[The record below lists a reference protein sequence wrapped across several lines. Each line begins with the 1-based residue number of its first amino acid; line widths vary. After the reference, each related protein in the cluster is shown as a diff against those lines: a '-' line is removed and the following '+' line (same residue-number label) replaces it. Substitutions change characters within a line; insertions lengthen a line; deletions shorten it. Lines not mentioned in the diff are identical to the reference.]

1 VLSESLAQC
10 SDRQLLDRF
19 IESGNDAAFA
29 VILDRHGPMLLGLCR
44 RSLDGATHLAEDVL
58 QATFLVLARKARS
71 IRRRDSLVG
80 WLCGVA
86 GRLARQARSSERA
99 QTRRE
104 QRAARERPEAHNA
117 DPAWEDLLRVLDA
130 ELQRLPDRYRAPLLL
145 CYLEGRTQ
153 DEAAS
158 QLGWSL
164 STLRRR
170 LESGRD
176 LLKARMTGRGAT
188 LGAGLFAGFLAPS
201 TARAVQTAELR
212 RAVLAAATGAIPGTA
227 VSPSVLALASG
238 GMRMTT
244 LTKISLFS
252 ALAVVLSGVLAGVG
266 WMVARA
272 TPPGSPA
279 VQARRAL
286 LENPPEAAGPRAEAS
301 KPAPG
306 RDRFNDPL
314 PAGALAR
321 LGTVAFRHGR
331 TGYYWLT
338 SLTFTPD
345 GKHLISQGG
354 GWVRRWDLANGQAT
368 VNLGDGWRSGR
379 VSSCLLV
386 SADGRLACICRD
398 VPGGDGTDEC
408 TEHDLSS
415 GKKVRAYRLAFSRGL
430 AYHGFQSIFA
440 PDGKTCA
447 ELTGTITLWSAADGA
462 LVRRFEAKDGLY
474 TAMAFAHDGK
484 TLVAGDDVGTIHVFS
499 VATGKE
505 QRSFGVANVK
515 GTAALAISPDGKR
528 LAAVGG
534 GDGFLR
540 LWDLIRGTEERAL
553 DLPEGELPG
562 GAGSIVFSPDSRTL
576 IAGVRKGVR
585 TAVRSWDVLSGKPG
599 RAWVDDP
606 TIGLIPAV
614 SPDGK
619 LLATMNDAGVIRL
632 WDVET
637 GKEKHPREA
646 SPCGLQAVC
655 FQPDGKALWTLGT
668 DFALRK
674 WEAATGRL
682 LGKPLALVRGSTP
695 EFVAGGRLVSSRNG
709 KVVLHDATTGK
720 VQLSAPGDRGIVAPD
735 GQRLATTS
743 PDGAVFLY
751 DVETG
756 KLIHTR
762 ALPAQRDTPGGPRPV
777 VRGFTADGK
786 FLILQGDNVL
796 VWDVQT
802 GKQKASWSLWRS
814 KVLEHP
820 ETNRKPG
827 GGPGRRR
834 MRSGRSTIPDGG
846 GRPQPDFEDK
856 IESVAL
862 SPDGSKIAFGVRKYR
877 QPPAQ
882 TGGEVTEYR
891 RLMILETMT
900 AKLLHQADVEEY
912 DLLRM
917 AFSPDGKLLAMGG
930 AWTASVWEVGSAR
943 AARQFTGHRGRI
955 NALAFSADGKRLAT
969 ASEDSTVLIWDLSA
983 RPE

>member
-19 IESGNDAAFA
+19 IESGNDDAFA
-29 VILDRHGPMLLGLCR
+29 AILDRHGPMLLGLCR

-71 IRRRDSLVG
+71 IRQRDSLVG

-99 QTRRE
+99 HARRE
-104 QRAARERPEAHNA
+104 QRASSQRPEVRNA

-130 ELQRLPDRYRAPLLL
+130 ELQRLPQRYRAPLLL

-153 DEAAS
+153 DEAAR

-176 LLKARMTGRGAT
+176 LLKARMARHGAT

-201 TARAVQTAELR
+201 AARAGLTAELR
-212 RAVLAAATGAIPGTA
+212 RAVLAAATGAFPDTA

-252 ALAVVLSGVLAGVG
+252 ALTVVLSGVLAGVG

-279 VQARRAL
+279 VQTPRAL
-286 LENPPEAAGPRAEAS
+286 LEKPPEGSGPPAEAG
-301 KPAPG
+301 KPASG

-321 LGTVAFRHGR
+321 LGTVAFRHGQAFYPR
-331 TGYYWLT
+331 

-345 GKHLISQGG
+345 GKHLISLGG
-354 GWVRRWDLANGQAT
+354 GWARRWDLATGQAT

-379 VSSCLLV
+379 VDYNLLV

-398 VPGGDGTDEC
+398 VPGGAGAEEC
-408 TEHDLSS
+408 TEYDLRS
-415 GKKVRAYRLAFSRGL
+415 GKNVRAYRLDLSRGRT
-430 AYHGFQSIFA
+430 YHFVPRTLS

-447 ELTGTITLWSAADGA
+447 ELAGTITLWSTGNGVV
-462 LVRRFEAKDGLY
+462 LRKFVAKDGRY
-474 TAMAFAHDGK
+474 TAMAFAPDSK
-484 TLVAGDDVGTIHVFS
+484 TLVAGDDVGTIHVFTI
-499 VATGKE
+499 ATGKE

-515 GTAALAISPDGKR
+515 GINTLAISPDGKH
-528 LAAVGG
+528 LATHGG

-540 LWDLIRGTEERAL
+540 LWDLARGTEERTL
-553 DLPEGELPG
+553 DLPQGELPE
-562 GAGSIVFSPDSRTL
+562 GARSIVFSPDSRTL
-576 IAGVRKGVR
+576 LAGVRKGVR
-585 TAVRSWDVLSGKPG
+585 TALRSWDVLSGKPG

-606 TIGLIPAV
+606 TIGVVPAV

-632 WDVET
+632 WDTET

-646 SPCGLQAVC
+646 SPCGLTAVR
-655 FQPDGKALWTLGT
+655 FQPDSKALWTLGT

-674 WEAATGRL
+674 WEAATGRM
-682 LGKPLALVRGSTP
+682 LGKPHTLVRGSSP
-695 EFVAGGRLVSSRNG
+695 EFFGGRLVSSRNG
-709 KVVLHDATTGK
+709 EVFLYDATIGK
-720 VQLSAPGDRGIVAPD
+720 LLLSAPGDWGIVAPD
-735 GQRLATTS
+735 GKRMVTTS
-743 PDGAVFLY
+743 SDGGVRLY

-756 KLIHTR
+756 KLIHTP
-762 ALPAQRDTPGGPRPV
+762 ALPSERDTPGGPQPV

-786 FLILQGDNVL
+786 SLILQGDNVS
-796 VWDVQT
+796 VWEVET

-814 KVLEHP
+814 KVLTPP
-820 ETNRKPG
+820 ETERNPKGRPGTGRKG
-827 GGPGRRR
+827 T
-834 MRSGRSTIPDGG
+834 GRSKFPDGR
-846 GRPQPDFEDK
+846 GRPSADFEDK

-862 SPDGSKIAFGVRKYR
+862 SADGSKIAFGVRKNR
-877 QPPAQ
+877 RPQ
-882 TGGEVTEYR
+882 GGGPVTEYR
-891 RLMILETMT
+891 RVMILETMT
-900 AKLLHQADVEEY
+900 ARLLHQADVEENN
-912 DLLRM
+912 LLPL
-917 AFSPDGKLLAMGG
+917 AFSPDGKLLAAGG
-930 AWTASVWEVGSAR
+930 SWTAHVWEVGTAR
-943 AARQFTGHRGRI
+943 AARQFTGHRGWI
-955 NALAFSADGKRLAT
+955 NALAFSADSKRLAT
-969 ASEDSTVLIWDLSA
+969 ASEDSTVLVWDLSA

>member
-1 VLSESLAQC
+1 VLSESLAEY

-29 VILDRHGPMLLGLCR
+29 AILDRHGPMLLSLCR

-71 IRRRDSLVG
+71 IRQRDSLVG

-99 QTRRE
+99 LARRD
-104 QRAARERPEAHNA
+104 QRAARERPEVHNA

-130 ELQRLPDRYRAPLLL
+130 ELKRLPQRYRAPLLL

-153 DEAAS
+153 DEAAR

-164 STLRRR
+164 STLRRC
-170 LESGRD
+170 LESGRE
-176 LLKARMTGRGAT
+176 LLKARMTRRGAT

-201 TARAVQTAELR
+201 TARAALTAELR
-212 RAVLAAATGAIPGTA
+212 RAVLAAATPAFPDTA

-244 LTKISLFS
+244 LTKISLVS
-252 ALAVVLSGVLAGVG
+252 ALAVVLSGVLASVG

-279 VQARRAL
+279 VQTQRTL
-286 LENPPEAAGPRAEAS
+286 PEKPPEVAGPPAEAG

-331 TGYYWLT
+331 AYYPR
-338 SLTFTPD
+338 SLTFSPD
-345 GKHLISQGG
+345 GKHLVSLGG
-354 GWVRRWDLANGQAT
+354 GWARRWDLATGQAT
-368 VNLGDGWRSGR
+368 VNLGDGFCSGKFDYN
-379 VSSCLLV
+379 LLV
-386 SADGRLACICRD
+386 SADGRRACICRD
-398 VPGGDGTDEC
+398 VPGNAGAEEC
-408 TEHDLSS
+408 TEYDMSS
-415 GKKVRAYRLAFSRGL
+415 GQKVRAYRLDLARGRTYYFVPRTL
-430 AYHGFQSIFA
+430 S

-447 ELTGTITLWSAADGA
+447 ELASTITLWSTGNGA
-462 LVRRFEAKDGLY
+462 VLRKFVAKDGGY
-474 TAMAFAHDGK
+474 TAIAFTPDSK
-484 TLVAGDDVGTIHVFS
+484 TLVAGDDVGTIHVFTI
-499 VATGKE
+499 ATGKE

-515 GTAALAISPDGKR
+515 GINALAISPDGKR
-528 LAAVGG
+528 LATHGG

-540 LWDLIRGTEERAL
+540 LWDLAGGTEERTL
-553 DLPEGELPG
+553 DLPQGELPEG
-562 GAGSIVFSPDSRTL
+562 TGSIIFSPDSRTL
-576 IAGVRKGVR
+576 LAGVRRGVR
-585 TAVRSWDVLSGKPG
+585 TGLRTWDVLSKKPG

-632 WDVET
+632 WDMET

-668 DFALRK
+668 DFTLRK

-682 LGKPLALVRGSTP
+682 LGKPHTLVRGSTP
-695 EFVAGGRLVSSRNG
+695 EFFGGRLVSSRNG
-709 KVVLHDATTGK
+709 KVVLYDATSGK
-720 VQLSAPGDRGIVAPD
+720 VLLSAPGDWGIVAPD
-735 GQRLATTS
+735 GKRMATTS
-743 PDGAVFLY
+743 LDGRVRLY
-751 DVETG
+751 DLETG

-762 ALPAQRDTPGGPRPV
+762 ALPPERDTPGGPRPM

-786 FLILQGDNVL
+786 SLILQGDNVSIWE
-796 VWDVQT
+796 VET
-802 GKQKASWSLWRS
+802 RKQKASWSLWRS

-820 ETNRKPG
+820 ETDRKPKGGLG
-827 GGPGRRR
+827 GGRPRPGRK
-834 MRSGRSTIPDGG
+834 TIPDG
-846 GRPQPDFEDK
+846 RDRSSPSFEDK

-877 QPPAQ
+877 RPKA
-882 TGGEVTEYR
+882 GGPVTEYR

-900 AKLLHQADVEEY
+900 AKLLHQADVEENN
-912 DLLRM
+912 LLHL
-917 AFSPDGKLLAMGG
+917 AFSPNGKLLAAGG
-930 AWTASVWEVGSAR
+930 DWTARIWEVGTGR

-955 NALAFSADGKRLAT
+955 NALAVSADGKRLAT
-969 ASEDSTVLIWDLSA
+969 ASEDSTVLVWDLSA
-983 RPE
+983 RPQ